1 MAKKQSFGDKVLKQR
16 AEARK
21 MAKLVLATKKSN
33 GEYSFQSK
41 MVDLDQVQTEL
52 KAARDQ

>member
-1 MAKKQSFGDKVLKQR
+1 MAKKQSFGDKVLRQR

-41 MVDLDQVQTEL
+41 MVDAEQVQAEL
-52 KAARDQ
+52 KAAREH